1 MNIKKFL
8 IFLYFLIISINCF
21 LDQNK
26 NIYSDLYKILSDV
39 NHPLAACSVGIIKNG
54 KIIFYDTVGYKQI
67 NNEDSSQNIK
77 ANYKTKFRIASISK
91 LFTTIAIFQ
100 LVEKGLVD
108 LDTDISDY
116 LGFEIRNPNFPNIP
130 ITIKMLLSHTSSIR
144 EKGGNDTS
152 IYRIPYPHPISEF
165 FTEGAEYEFKD
176 RWSDIS
182 QSPNEYFSYCNM
194 GFCLIGTIIERITGI
209 RFDHYMKQNILKPLG
224 FDAGFNVV
232 EMSVDAKNNIA
243 TLYRKLND
251 KGEYDPNGKW
261 IPQHDDYSKGFPT
274 EDYPEYEIGSNGSLF
289 GPMGSLRISIEEL
302 TIFMQM
308 LINNGTYNNIQIL
321 KKETIDKMFS
331 SVWKYDP
338 ILKNGDTE
346 NGYLLNYGFGPQIFT
361 NTKNGDKLVDF
372 QNLPFSGHSADAH
385 GLLGIL
391 SFDRY
396 KQNGIVIIAEG
407 ISNSSYK
414 GEYSAATGWEENLM
428 TVAAKFAEFDY

>member
-1 MNIKKFL
+1 
-8 IFLYFLIISINCF
+8 
-21 LDQNK
+21 
-26 NIYSDLYKILSDV
+26 
-39 NHPLAACSVGIIKNG
+39 
-54 KIIFYDTVGYKQI
+54 
-67 NNEDSSQNIK
+67 
-77 ANYKTKFRIASISK
+77 
-91 LFTTIAIFQ
+91 
-100 LVEKGLVD
+100 
-108 LDTDISDY
+108 
-116 LGFEIRNPNFPNIP
+116 
-130 ITIKMLLSHTSSIR
+130 
-144 EKGGNDTS
+144 
-152 IYRIPYPHPISEF
+152 
-165 FTEGAEYEFKD
+165 
-176 RWSDIS
+176 
-182 QSPNEYFSYCNM
+182 
-194 GFCLIGTIIERITGI
+194 
-209 RFDHYMKQNILKPLG
+209 
-224 FDAGFNVV
+224 
-232 EMSVDAKNNIA
+232 
-243 TLYRKLND
+243 
-251 KGEYDPNGKW
+251 
-261 IPQHDDYSKGFPT
+261 
-274 EDYPEYEIGSNGSLF
+274 
-289 GPMGSLRISIEEL
+289 MGSLRISIEEL